1 MKFDDQLKGSF
12 DTMTERLRAE
22 VDRQVEVVVKALAAA
37 ANAERDH
44 AVSEARDSAAR
55 EAAGELKTVVA
66 AARQE
71 AHKEGLA
78 TGKDDGRREG
88 LEEGLKQGLEEG
100 RKHGLE
106 EGRKQGFEDG
116 RQQGQQEGRKLGLEE
131 GRKLGL
137 EEGRKQAL
145 EEGRQQGS
153 EEGRQRGLDEG
164 RKQGSEEGRQRGL
177 EEGRQQGVLEGRE
190 QTERESHA
198 TLDAAVAAARVE
210 RVVDTGN
217 TERLAESVRAIAA
230 ARSLTEIL
238 DTLVSCAGRESERA
252 GVWVI
257 RGGRLHHWRSTG
269 AGAAEPDLALDDPG
283 AIAEAARTN
292 AVAASADTLAV
303 PIAMAGQVVAVLFAT
318 PGANSE
324 FQVPNSEFRIP
335 NRGAIEIMAR
345 YAARCLEALTAFKA
359 ARALTEQP
367 GDAAM
372 DSRAATEEA
381 SVEEDA
387 SARRYA
393 RLLVSEIKLY
403 HEAAVV
409 DGRRDRDLA
418 TRLGG
423 EIARAR
429 VLYEQRVPPQVRKRA
444 DYFHDELVRTL
455 ANGDATLLQ
464 LT

>member
-22 VDRQVEVVVKALAAA
+22 VDRQVEVVVNSLTAAA
-37 ANAERDH
+37 KAERDH

-55 EAAGELKTVVA
+55 EAAVELKTVVA

-78 TGKDDGRREG
+78 AGKDEARRES
-88 LEEGLKQGLEEG
+88 LEAGRKQGLEEG
-100 RKHGLE
+100 RTLGLE
-106 EGRKQGFEDG
+106 
-116 RQQGQQEGRKLGLEE
+116 EGRKLGLEE

-137 EEGRKQAL
+137 EEGRKQGLEDGRQQGREEGRKQAL
-145 EEGRQQGS
+145 EEGRKQGS

-164 RKQGSEEGRQRGL
+164 RKQGSEEGRQQGL

-190 QTERESHA
+190 QGVLEGREQTERESHA
-198 TLDAAVAAARVE
+198 ALDAAVAAARAE

-217 TERLAESVRAIAA
+217 TERLAESVRAIAS
-230 ARSLTEIL
+230 ARSLAEIL

-257 RGGRLHHWRSTG
+257 RAGRLHHWRSTG
-269 AGAAEPDLALDDPG
+269 AAAAAEPDLALDDRG
-283 AIAEAARTN
+283 AVAEAARKN
-292 AVAASADTLAV
+292 SVATSDDTLAV
-303 PIAMAGQVVAVLFAT
+303 PIAMAGQVVAVLFAI
-318 PGANSE
+318 PSANS
-324 FQVPNSEFRIP
+324 
-335 NRGAIEIMAR
+335 GAIEILAR

-359 ARALTEQP
+359 ARTLTEQP
-367 GDAAM
+367 GEPSM
-372 DSRAATEEA
+372 ESRVASDEA

>member
-22 VDRQVEVVVKALAAA
+22 VDRQVEVVVNSLTAAA
-37 ANAERDH
+37 KAERDH

-55 EAAGELKTVVA
+55 EAAVELKTVVA

-78 TGKDDGRREG
+78 AGKDEGRREA
-88 LEEGLKQGLEEG
+88 
-100 RKHGLE
+100 LE
-106 EGRKQGFEDG
+106 EGRKQGVE
-116 RQQGQQEGRKLGLEE
+116 EGRTLGLEE

-137 EEGRKQAL
+137 EEGRKQGL
-145 EEGRQQGS
+145 EDGRQQGREEGRKQAFEEGRKQGL

-164 RKQGSEEGRQRGL
+164 RKQGSEEGRQQGL

-190 QTERESHA
+190 QAGRESHSA
-198 TLDAAVAAARVE
+198 LDAAGAAARAE

-217 TERLAESVRAIAA
+217 TERLAESVRAIAS
-230 ARSLTEIL
+230 ARSLAEIL
-238 DTLVSCAGRESERA
+238 DTLVSCAGRESGRA

-257 RGGRLHHWRSTG
+257 RAGRLRHWRSTG
-269 AGAAEPDLALDDPG
+269 AAAAVEPDLAPDDPG
-283 AIAEAARTN
+283 AVAEAARTN
-292 AVAASADTLAV
+292 SVATSDDTLAV
-303 PIAMAGQVVAVLFAT
+303 PIAMAGHVVAVLFAT
-318 PGANSE
+318 PAANS
-324 FQVPNSEFRIP
+324 
-335 NRGAIEIMAR
+335 GAIEIMAR

-359 ARALTEQP
+359 ARTLTEQP
-367 GDAAM
+367 GEPSM
-372 DSRAATEEA
+372 ESRVASDEA

>member
-22 VDRQVEVVVKALAAA
+22 VDRQVEVVVNSLTAAA
-37 ANAERDH
+37 KAERDH
-44 AVSEARDSAAR
+44 AVSEARDSATR
-55 EAAGELKTVVA
+55 EAAGELKTAVA
-66 AARQE
+66 VARQE

-78 TGKDDGRREG
+78 AGKDEGRREA
-88 LEEGLKQGLEEG
+88 LEEGRQQGLEEG
-100 RKHGLE
+100 R
-106 EGRKQGFEDG
+106 R
-116 RQQGQQEGRKLGLEE
+116 LGLEE

-137 EEGRKQAL
+137 EEGGKQGLEDGRQQGKEEGRKQAL
-145 EEGRQQGS
+145 EEGRKQGL

-164 RKQGSEEGRQRGL
+164 RKQGSEEGRQQGL

-190 QTERESHA
+190 QTEQESHA
-198 TLDAAVAAARVE
+198 ALDAAVAAARAE

-217 TERLAESVRAIAA
+217 TERLAESVRVIGS
-230 ARSLTEIL
+230 ARSLAEIL

-257 RGGRLHHWRSTG
+257 RAGRLRHWRSTG
-269 AGAAEPDLALDDPG
+269 AAAAEPDLALDDRG
-283 AIAEAARTN
+283 AVAEAARTN
-292 AVAASADTLAV
+292 SVATSDDTLAV
-303 PIAMAGQVVAVLFAT
+303 PIAMAGQVVAVLSAT
-318 PGANSE
+318 PAANS
-324 FQVPNSEFRIP
+324 
-335 NRGAIEIMAR
+335 GAIEIMAR

-359 ARALTEQP
+359 ARTLTEQP
-367 GDAAM
+367 GEPSM
-372 DSRAATEEA
+372 ESRVASDEA

>member
-22 VDRQVEVVVKALAAA
+22 VDRQVEVVVNSLTAAA
-37 ANAERDH
+37 KAERDH

-55 EAAGELKTVVA
+55 EAAVELKTVVA

-78 TGKDDGRREG
+78 AGKDEGRRES
-88 LEEGLKQGLEEG
+88 LEAGRKQGLEEG
-100 RKHGLE
+100 RTLGLE
-106 EGRKQGFEDG
+106 EGRT
-116 RQQGQQEGRKLGLEE
+116 LGLEE

-137 EEGRKQAL
+137 EEGRKQGLEDGRQQGREEGRKQAL
-145 EEGRQQGS
+145 EEGRKQGL

-164 RKQGSEEGRQRGL
+164 RKQGSEEGRQQGL

-198 TLDAAVAAARVE
+198 ALDAAVAAARAE

-217 TERLAESVRAIAA
+217 TERLAESVRAIAS
-230 ARSLTEIL
+230 ARSLAEIL

-257 RGGRLHHWRSTG
+257 RAGRLHHWRSTG
-269 AGAAEPDLALDDPG
+269 AAAAEPDLALDDRG
-283 AIAEAARTN
+283 AVAEAARKN
-292 AVAASADTLAV
+292 SVATSDDTLAV
-303 PIAMAGQVVAVLFAT
+303 PIAMAGQVVAVLFAI
-318 PGANSE
+318 PAANS
-324 FQVPNSEFRIP
+324 
-335 NRGAIEIMAR
+335 GAIEILAR

-359 ARALTEQP
+359 ARTLTEQP
-367 GDAAM
+367 GEPSM
-372 DSRAATEEA
+372 ESRVASDEA

-429 VLYEQRVPPQVRKRA
+429 VLYEQRVPPQVRKRT

>member
-1 MKFDDQLKGSF
+1 MKFDDQLKGAF

-22 VDRQVEVVVKALAAA
+22 VDRQVEVVVKSLATA
-37 ANAERDH
+37 ANAEREH
-44 AVSEARDSAAR
+44 AVSEAREAAAR
-55 EAAGELKTVVA
+55 EAAAALKTAVA
-66 AARQE
+66 AASQSAR
-71 AHKEGLA
+71 
-78 TGKDDGRREG
+78 
-88 LEEGLKQGLEEG
+88 EEGLVAGKDQGHRDGLEEG
-100 RKHGLE
+100 RKKGFE
-106 EGRKQGFEDG
+106 EGRKQSLD
-116 RQQGQQEGRKLGLEE
+116 
-131 GRKLGL
+131 
-137 EEGRKQAL
+137 EGRKQGLEDGRKQGA
-145 EEGRQQGS
+145 EEGREQGR
-153 EEGRQRGLDEG
+153 EQGRKQGLEEG
-164 RKQGSEEGRQRGL
+164 RKQGSEEGRQQGL
-177 EEGRQQGVLEGRE
+177 EEGRKQGADEARQQGFEDGRQRGVLEGRE
-190 QTERESHA
+190 QAERESQA
-198 TLDAAVAAARVE
+198 KLEAAVAAARTE

-238 DTLVSCAGRESERA
+238 DTLVSCAARESERA

-257 RGGRLHHWRSTG
+257 RAGRLRHWRSTG
-269 AGAAEPDLALDDPG
+269 AALAEPDLALDDRG
-283 AIAEAARTN
+283 AVAEAARTN
-292 AVAASADTLAV
+292 GVATSDDSLAV
-303 PIAMAGQVVAVLFAT
+303 PVAMAGQVVAVLVAT
-318 PGANSE
+318 PGANS
-324 FQVPNSEFRIP
+324 
-335 NRGAIEIMAR
+335 GAIEIMAR
-345 YAARCLEALTAFKA
+345 YAARCLEALTGFKA

-367 GDAAM
+367 GPGEPGM
-372 DSRAATEEA
+372 ESRPAGDEA

-429 VLYEQRVPPQVRKRA
+429 VLYEQRVPPQVRERA

>member
-1 MKFDDQLKGSF
+1 MTFDDQLKGAF

-22 VDRQVEVVVKALAAA
+22 VDRQIEVVVEALAAA
-37 ANAERDH
+37 AKAERER
-44 AVSEARDSAAR
+44 AVSEARDSAA
-55 EAAGELKTVVA
+55 GELKTMVA
-66 AARQE
+66 AARHE
-71 AHKEGLA
+71 SHGEGLA
-78 TGKDDGRREG
+78 AGKDHGHREG
-88 LEEGLKQGLEEG
+88 REEGHTQ
-100 RKHGLE
+100 
-106 EGRKQGFEDG
+106 
-116 RQQGQQEGRKLGLEE
+116 GLEE

-137 EEGRKQAL
+137 EEGRKQGA
-145 EEGRQQGS
+145 EQGRQQGF
-153 EEGRQRGLDEG
+153 EDG
-164 RKQGSEEGRQRGL
+164 RKQGSEEGRKLGL
-177 EEGRQQGVLEGRE
+177 EEGRKQASEEGRQHGFEKGRKQGSEEGRTLGVAEGRTQGVLEGRE
-190 QTERESHA
+190 QAERESHA
-198 TLDAAVAAARVE
+198 TLDTAVATARAE
-210 RVVDTGN
+210 RVADTGN
-217 TERLAESVRAIAA
+217 TERLAESVREIAA

-257 RGGRLHHWRSTG
+257 QGGRLRHLRSTG
-269 AGAAEPDLALDDPG
+269 PAAAEPDLPLSDPG
-283 AIAEAARTN
+283 PIAEAARTN
-292 AVAASADTLAV
+292 AAATSDTTLAM
-303 PIAMAGQVVAVLFAT
+303 PIAMSGQVVAVLFANR
-318 PGANSE
+318 GATHEAQISNSKL
-324 FQVPNSEFRIP
+324 PIP
-335 NRGAIEIMAR
+335 NAGAIEIMAR

-367 GDAAM
+367 AEPGMHPGAAS
-372 DSRAATEEA
+372 DQA
-381 SVEEDA
+381 SVEEEA